1 MRFVASRSMVIRDR
15 FDVLPRE
22 PGFVSPE
29 EVWEGLLED
38 ATLEPNLESKDWSG
52 QTKQCD
58 RKGSCDIIKH
68 LRGPSG

>member
-38 ATLEPNLESKDWSG
+38 STLEPNLESKDWSG
-52 QTKQCD
+52 QTKQ
-58 RKGSCDIIKH
+58 
-68 LRGPSG
+68 